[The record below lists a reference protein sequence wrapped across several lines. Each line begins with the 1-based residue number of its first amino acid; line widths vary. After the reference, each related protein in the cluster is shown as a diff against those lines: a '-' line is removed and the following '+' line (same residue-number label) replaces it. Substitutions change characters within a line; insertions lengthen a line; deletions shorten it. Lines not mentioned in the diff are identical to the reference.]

1 MLNPHWLAA
10 VNFLHWGDW
19 RQFFQA
25 TCNGVQAL
33 GCWTS
38 NAYQLYIRT
47 PSEALVGISS
57 QQAWHPVSLRL
68 QVPFVICSGFDIAA
82 KSSTVLSWACTAVN
96 GVTLTVCC
104 IPFVS
109 VLSCF
114 SCNCCSLVLGVVGV
128 GSSISPLY
136 AGPSIFKHQRDSGWM
151 GGHSQGCHGYLLFM
165 LEHCSAPPT
174 L

>member
-1 MLNPHWLAA
+1 MVFKLLDVGLAM
-10 VNFLHWGDW
+10 H
-19 RQFFQA
+19 
-25 TCNGVQAL
+25 
-33 GCWTS
+33 TS
-38 NAYQLYIRT
+38 F
-47 PSEALVGISS
+47 ISGHLLKLL
-57 QQAWHPVSLRL
+57 WVSLVSKLDILCHCVCRSHLLFAVPSTL
-68 QVPFVICSGFDIAA
+68 QPSRVPYCLGRALLLMVSLSLFAA
-82 KSSTVLSWACTAVN
+82 FLS
-96 GVTLTVCC
+96 
-104 IPFVS
+104 
-109 VLSCF
+109 SCF